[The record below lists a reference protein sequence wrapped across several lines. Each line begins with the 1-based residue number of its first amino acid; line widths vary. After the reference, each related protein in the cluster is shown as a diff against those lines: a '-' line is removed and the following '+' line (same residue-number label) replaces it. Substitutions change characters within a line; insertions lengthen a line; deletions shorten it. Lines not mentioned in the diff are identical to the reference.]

1 MNLGSFGED
10 NEGEPEKSHILL
22 STRACSACSAMEVR
36 EQLEHRTGGELHGT
50 NEKAQRQGTRAWLLP
65 RS

>member
-1 MNLGSFGED
+1 
-10 NEGEPEKSHILL
+10 
-22 STRACSACSAMEVR
+22 MEVR
-36 EQLEHRTGGELHGT
+36 EQLEHRTGGEIHGT